1 MDLDDYVFKAVKT
14 GLDMAGEAV
23 KLEEEIR
30 QITGKKIGFGVG
42 INCGEAVVG
51 NVGTLSRMDYT
62 AIGNTVNIAARL
74 ESQAEAGE
82 VVISQQVYERLK
94 GRIWAESLGV
104 RELKGIA
111 GGWKCIGCWE
121 LRGDIRSK

>member
-74 ESQAEAGE
+74 ESQ
-82 VVISQQVYERLK
+82 
-94 GRIWAESLGV
+94 GV

-111 GGWKCIGCWE
+111 GGWKCIGFWE

>member
-1 MDLDDYVFKAVKT
+1 MKPPNIVIVHVLSAEWSK
-14 GLDMAGEAV
+14 
-23 KLEEEIR
+23 KLFT
-30 QITGKKIGFGVG
+30 ITHYELQSGKCIV
-42 INCGEAVVG
+42 
-51 NVGTLSRMDYT
+51 TQQLSAY
-62 AIGNTVNIAARL
+62 NIAARL

-111 GGWKCIGCWE
+111 GGWKCIGFWE

>member
-94 GRIWAESLGV
+94 GRSLGGK
-104 RELKGIA
+104 LGGA
-111 GGWKCIGCWE
+111 GVERDC
-121 LRGDIRSK
+121 RGMEVYRVLGVEG